1 MRMQGSDDYG
11 DDRQLIMKMVIR
23 WSGID
28 IDKIERERKKIGKG
42 YIVAFGGSDMP
53 PRGAGREKRWPSG
66 VPDGFD

>member
-1 MRMQGSDDYG
+1 
-11 DDRQLIMKMVIR
+11 MKMVIR